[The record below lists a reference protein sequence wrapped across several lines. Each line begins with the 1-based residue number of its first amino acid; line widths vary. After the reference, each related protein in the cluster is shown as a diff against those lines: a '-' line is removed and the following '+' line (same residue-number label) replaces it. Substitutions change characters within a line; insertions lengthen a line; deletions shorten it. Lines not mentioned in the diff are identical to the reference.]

1 MINSLS
7 IEIYCANIV
16 YICIYNLYTYIYI
29 YKVQLIPY
37 FICCH
42 NSNFSMHSYHLPNI
56 I

>member
-7 IEIYCANIV
+7 IEIYCRNIV
-16 YICIYNLYTYIYI
+16 YIYI

-37 FICCH
+37 FICYH
-42 NSNFSMHSYHLPNI
+42 NSCLYFSMHSFHLPNI

>member
-7 IEIYCANIV
+7 IEIYCRNIV
-16 YICIYNLYTYIYI
+16 YIYIYI

-37 FICCH
+37 FICYY
-42 NSNFSMHSYHLPNI
+42 NSCLDFSMHSFHLPNI